1 MEAVNKIIENKKQ
14 QKFNKMIERG
24 AKIAAQSRGLAIND
38 IVSSSIQTEGEE
50 TSESKANTKAVMKA
64 ADLTKETT

>member
-1 MEAVNKIIENKKQ
+1 
-14 QKFNKMIERG
+14 MIERG

-50 TSESKANTKAVMKA
+50 TSESKSNTKAVMKA
-64 ADLTKETT
+64 ADLTKEMT